1 MKTIP
6 MQVDGEAV
14 RVNPSV
20 IEIRLVSIEEIRLV
34 SVYNETRLLSFVEIS
49 LVSVFCRDEVS

>member
-20 IEIRLVSIEEIRLV
+20 IEIRLVSVYNRDKV
-34 SVYNETRLLSFVEIS
+34 SVYYRDK
-49 LVSVFCRDEVS
+49 VS

>member
-20 IEIRLVSIEEIRLV
+20 IEIRLVSIVEIRLVSIVEIRLVSIVEIRLV
-34 SVYNETRLLSFVEIS
+34 SVY
-49 LVSVFCRDEVS
+49 CRDKVS